1 MDVKGLKLT
10 KYLFFNK
17 VSVQNISNSQK
28 DNFQIEKGLESPSLN
43 FLENTLS
50 PQASSIKEDNQE
62 WRTLLEKIKETL
74 FSLNKALEIE
84 IDEELKIPIYKIIDL
99 KTKEVLK
106 QIPLEDILKFKRA
119 LAKYLQ
125 EELEGK
131 REISGLILN
140 KEV

>member
-10 KYLFFNK
+10 KYPFFNK
-17 VSVQNISNSQK
+17 VSTQNISDSLL
-28 DNFQIEKGLESPSLN
+28 DNFQIKRGLESSSLN
-43 FLENTLS
+43 FLEKTLS
-50 PQASSIKEDNQE
+50 PQASSMKEENQE
-62 WRTLLEKIKETL
+62 WNNLLEKIKETL

-84 IDEELKIPIYKIIDL
+84 FDEELKIPIYKIIDL